1 MNNHADASP
10 MPKRGSAT
18 LGWIAVIVSSLIAC
32 FWALWGSI
40 ENFHEGWYYRSTL
53 MNLGLMLI
61 QYLSPMLAFVVITV
75 VAIVAP
81 RLGSILYVSIGVLAT
96 WFFRG
101 SSWTVVYL
109 SIVTPL
115 MLLAVLFWFGRP
127 HPRRRALWLALGL
140 PGLTLLIA
148 GIGPAI
154 HVFRRVDDGDRGARL
169 VTGNQVALVWA
180 PAGPGWPNRGVSWD
194 EAYRRSRYLKAD
206 GLTLADSPQDIW
218 RLPTVEEAVRSQAL
232 HGRNCG
238 GSWNTTESK
247 ALYLLCTPD
256 KETPLWDPYSRVIYW
271 WTATEAP
278 NGKVYRIS
286 YNGQV
291 WTAPKTA
298 SWGYLG
304 FRAVKQAP

>member
-1 MNNHADASP
+1 MNDRDPAQASESTSLPAVHWPRELMNNHADASP
-10 MPKRGSAT
+10 KPKRGSAI
-18 LGWIAVIVSSLIAC
+18 LGWIAVVVSSLIAC
-32 FWALWGSI
+32 FWALWGII

-53 MNLGLMLI
+53 MNLSLMLI
-61 QYLSPMLAFVVITV
+61 QYLSPMLAFVVIPV
-75 VAIVAP
+75 IAIVAP
-81 RLGSILYVSIGVLAT
+81 RLGSILYVLIGVLAA

-115 MLLAVLFWFGRP
+115 MLLAVLFWYGRP
-127 HPRRRALWLALGL
+127 HPRRRALWLVLGL

-194 EAYRRSRYLKAD
+194 EANRRSRYLKAD

-218 RLPTVEEAVRSQAL
+218 RACLQSRKLSGLRPCMVVTVA
-232 HGRNCG
+232 GRGTQPSRRRCTFYAHQTRKRHCG
-238 GSWNTTESK
+238 ILT
-247 ALYLLCTPD
+247 
-256 KETPLWDPYSRVIYW
+256 
-271 WTATEAP
+271 
-278 NGKVYRIS
+278 
-286 YNGQV
+286 
-291 WTAPKTA
+291 
-298 SWGYLG
+298 LG
-304 FRAVKQAP
+304 